1 MGSENQKSS
10 LNLTNVKSQS
20 NEQPDSANQGSAT
33 NELRVSGAKAA
44 DPNTLTESKA
54 ATTDDSL
61 ATGLSYADFHKQ
73 TRPNYNNKVISRNLT
88 LNKPSGVETI
98 KQTVTIRTITLFN
111 NVNNDGRLGARI
123 AEVINNNGKS
133 SNVWVFAKEIHYTIT
148 DGKVFFNTAA
158 DKQNYDDFMKYGDS
172 AAFQAALPAIDE
184 SQLNV
189 PGYSYTISPANSNL
203 SEWTFQ
209 PLQTNSVNIE
219 VNYNKNATH
228 TVTYKFVDQNGQE
241 VGTATPVS
249 GPTGS
254 AQTVKLTVPTG
265 YQLASGNLPTTVTI
279 PNNDQTVTI
288 NVKKN
293 QQKVSIQ
300 VTGNSSMYY
309 GDSNWQ
315 QLLKNK
321 SVPTGFNVTVTAAD
335 GTTEPVQLTDGDL
348 EVQGTP
354 GNVGSYTVVLTAQGL
369 QDIKDQLG
377 TDDFTYPDLTA
388 VTSSATLDIQKA
400 NKEVILHGSG
410 YKPYDGT
417 NDLSSFQ
424 TQFALGDNNANKV
437 TVFKSDGT
445 PVTIALQKDDVVL
458 KNGENPINVGSYDV
472 KLSDNFIN
480 KVKAADGNNGN
491 NYNWKFDS
499 TASYQ
504 IYADDGVAKL
514 SGQNAKVYNGQ
525 ATTTAEVNKD
535 GKITVHVT
543 APVTIQGD
551 EPGESTT
558 VKTLDYGNYT
568 LQDGDYTWNT
578 TDGKAPTDGGAYIIT
593 LNKDAIVAHLQ
604 DYLKQKAGV
613 GQDNQ
618 PNVTINADGLSGQA
632 SFTIN
637 TTNTYK
643 FVDTDNKNQPISSDV
658 KTGLNGQSEDI
669 SLQIP
674 ENYEPVSG
682 ALPTKATFG
691 PTNQTITISLKHEH
705 STTTT
710 PVTVTRVVTITEP
723 GQKPKVQNQTVT
735 FQKTTDTDL
744 VTKHQTE
751 TYDHDTQKL
760 TSVTVPT
767 VPGYTASQTSVPEL
781 TVKPTDHP
789 AAVNITYTPNE
800 QTGNIIY
807 VDQDNNGQQVGTTP
821 LTGKTD
827 DTVTI
832 TPQAPTGYQIV
843 AGQSTPKTEKATAN
857 GIPNVTVKVE
867 HKTVIVQPTDPKT
880 PSDKLPDNP
889 GKNYPSGV
897 AKDNLNKT
905 IKRTIIVKKPNG
917 NTIDASQ
924 TVHLT
929 RTATVDEVTG
939 KVTHYG
945 DWTTSSFDKY
955 TTPTIPGYTPTQAEV
970 PSVATVD
977 VNYVD
982 PKIEISYTPNEQTG
996 NIVYVDQNNNG
1007 QQVGTTPLTGKTD
1020 ETITI
1025 TPNIPAG
1032 YKLVPGQNI
1041 PKTEKATPNG
1051 IPTVTVQV
1059 EHQTTTVQP
1068 TDPKTPSDKL
1078 PDNPGKNYP
1087 TGVDY
1092 NDLHKTIKRTIT
1104 VIKPDG
1110 SKIDASQTIILT
1122 RTAKIDEVTGT
1133 VIGYSDWTT
1142 GHLTAYDA
1150 PKIPGYVASLAEVPA
1165 IDVTSDFSD
1174 PDIVITYTALPA
1186 SSTGHGINH
1195 GAITNGKLNNQL
1207 PTQSKANDQAEAK
1220 HQAELPQTGNT
1231 NAEQLATLGLLSAGL
1246 TSLFGLASLRKK
1258 KHN

>member
-1 MGSENQKSS
+1 M
-10 LNLTNVKSQS
+10 
-20 NEQPDSANQGSAT
+20 
-33 NELRVSGAKAA
+33 
-44 DPNTLTESKA
+44 TESKA
-54 ATTDDSL
+54 ATADDSL
-61 ATGLSYADFHKQ
+61 ATGMTVSDYYKALDDKNDY
-73 TRPNYNNKVISRNLT
+73 YNHSNEETKSLRIINRTVT
-88 LNKPSGVETI
+88 MHKPSGDETI
-98 KQTVTIRTITLFN
+98 TQSIRVRGVAGSSHELIENGPVGYNLMIGF
-111 NVNNDGRLGARI
+111 I
-123 AEVINNNGKS
+123 INNNGTRSTKMLFRDRVQAKAV
-133 SNVWVFAKEIHYTIT
+133 NGKIVFDSE
-148 DGKVFFNTAA
+148 A
-158 DKQNYDDFMKYGDS
+158 DKQGYEKFMSYDKNPDFL
-172 AAFQAALPAIDE
+172 ATLPAIDE
-184 SQLNV
+184 SQFNV

-203 SEWTFQ
+203 GEWTFQ
-209 PLQTNSVNIE
+209 PFQTNSVNIE
-219 VNYNKNATH
+219 VNYKKNANH

-241 VGTATPVS
+241 VGTATSVS
-249 GPTGS
+249 GSAGS
-254 AQTVKLTVPTG
+254 EQAVKLTVPTG
-265 YQLASGNLPTTVTI
+265 YQLTSGNLPTTVTI
-279 PNNDQTVTI
+279 PDNDQTVTI
-288 NVKKN
+288 NVKKD
-293 QQKVSIQ
+293 QQKVTIQ
-300 VTGNSSMYY
+300 VTGNSSIYY
-309 GDSNWQ
+309 GNSSWQ
-315 QLLKNK
+315 QLLKDK
-321 SVPTGFNVTVTAAD
+321 SVPTGFHVTITAAD

-354 GNVGSYTVVLTAQGL
+354 GNVGSYKVVLTAQGL

-400 NKEVILHGSG
+400 TKEVILNGGG

-417 NDLSSFQ
+417 NDLSAFQ
-424 TQFALGDNNANKV
+424 TQFGLADNNTNKV
-437 TVFKSDGT
+437 TVYKSDGT
-445 PVTIALQKDDVVL
+445 PVTLTLQKDDVVL
-458 KNGENPINVGSYDV
+458 TNGEKPINVGSYPV
-472 KLSDNFIN
+472 KLSEDFIN
-480 KVKAADGNNGN
+480 KVKVADGNNGN
-491 NYNWKFDS
+491 NYNWKFGTVAD
-499 TASYQ
+499 YQ

-514 SGQNAKVYNGQ
+514 SGQNSKVYNGQ

-578 TDGKAPTDGGAYIIT
+578 TDGKAPTDGGVYTIA

-604 DYLKQKAGV
+604 DYLNQKAGV

-632 SFTIN
+632 TFTIN

-643 FVDTDNKNQPISSDV
+643 FVDTDNKNQLIKSDV
-658 KTGLNGQSEDI
+658 KTGLKDQSEDI
-669 SLQIP
+669 TLQIP
-674 ENYEPVSG
+674 ENYELVSG

-691 PTNQTITISLKHEH
+691 PTNQTITINLKHKH
-705 STTTT
+705 SITTT
-710 PVTVTRVVTITEP
+710 PVTVTRKVTITEP
-723 GQKPKVQNQTVT
+723 GQKPQSQSQTVT
-735 FQKTTDTDL
+735 LQKTTDTDL

-789 AAVNITYTPNE
+789 ADVNVTYTPNQ

-807 VDQDNNGQQVGTTP
+807 VDQDNNGQRVGTTP

-827 DTVTI
+827 ESVTI

-843 AGQSTPKTEKATAN
+843 AGQGTPKTEKATAN
-857 GIPNVTVKVE
+857 GIPDVTVKVE
-867 HKTVIVQPTDPKT
+867 HKTVTVQPTDPKT

-889 GKNYPSGV
+889 SKNYPSGV
-897 AKDNLNKT
+897 AKDDLNKT
-905 IKRTIIVKKPNG
+905 IKRTIIVKKPDG
-917 NTIDASQ
+917 STIDASQ
-924 TVHLT
+924 EVHLT

-939 KVTHYG
+939 KVTQYG

-955 TTPTIPGYTPTQAEV
+955 TTPTVPGYTPTQAEV

-982 PKIEISYTPNEQTG
+982 PKIEISYTPNEQNG
-996 NIVYVDQNNNG
+996 KISYVDNG
-1007 QQVGTTPLTGKTD
+1007 KEIGITPLTGKTD

-1051 IPTVTVQV
+1051 IPTVTIQV

-1068 TDPKTPSDKL
+1068 TDPKTPNDKL

-1110 SKIDASQTIILT
+1110 FKIDASQTIILT
-1122 RTAKIDEVTGT
+1122 RSATIDEVTGT

-1142 GHLTAYDA
+1142 GHFAAYDA
-1150 PKIPGYVASLAEVPA
+1150 PKISGYVASLAEVPA

-1186 SSTGHGINH
+1186 SSTGDRINRE
-1195 GAITNGKLNNQL
+1195 AITNGKLNDQL
-1207 PTQSKANDQAEAK
+1207 PTQSEANDQSEAK

-1231 NAEQLATLGLLSAGL
+1231 NADQLATLGLLSAGL